1 MRSSSLSTEA
11 PALMSQSTRVI
22 SPNVEIKPVTAAT
35 NEKGHLTI
43 GGCDT
48 VDLAKKFGT
57 PLYIIDEA
65 TIRQAASAFQAGLS
79 SYRKA
84 RPLYAGKAFLC
95 TAICHLI
102 RNLGFGLD
110 VVSEGE
116 LYTAIK
122 AGFPADLIYLHG
134 NNKSERELQAALDY
148 TGVKIVV
155 DSADEIKILA
165 ALARTAQKKASILI
179 RVTPGVEPD
188 THEHIKTGQHN
199 SKFGVPL
206 DSLNE
211 LAELVLKHT
220 DSIELIGLHAHIGS
234 QSHDLGPFLELI
246 DIMAD
251 RFATLKTDYGINLTH
266 LDVGGG
272 LGIAYTKD
280 DQPTPIYEWA
290 HAVATKVAEAFTQRN
305 IDLPE
310 LFVEPGRSMIGTAG
324 VTLYRAGHTKHIE
337 GGYSCLAVDGGMAD
351 NPRPITYQAKYTTCV
366 ANRMNEPIPKKPVSL
381 VGRYC
386 ESGDIIV
393 KEAYLA
399 AQRDDIIA
407 VFGTGAYN
415 YSMASN
421 YNRTTRPA
429 CVLVHEG
436 TSEIILAR
444 ETNEDLVRNDRTPE
458 RLL

>member
-1 MRSSSLSTEA
+1 
-11 PALMSQSTRVI
+11 MSQSTRVI
-22 SPNVEIKPVTAAT
+22 SPNVEIMPVSAKT
-35 NEKGHLTI
+35 NAQGHLII

-48 VDLAKKFGT
+48 VELAKQFGT
-57 PLYIIDEA
+57 PLYVVDEE
-65 TIRQAASAFQAGLS
+65 TVRASACAFQAGLS
-79 SYRKA
+79 LYKNS

-95 TAICHLI
+95 TAMCHLI
-102 RNLGFGLD
+102 RKLGFGLD

-116 LYTAIK
+116 LYTAVK
-122 AGFPADLIYLHG
+122 AGFPADLTYLHG
-134 NNKSERELQAALDY
+134 NNKSEKELEAALAY
-148 TGVKIVV
+148 KGVKIVI
-155 DSADEIKILA
+155 DSDGEVELLA
-165 ALARTAQKKASILI
+165 SIARRMKARASILI

-199 SKFGVPL
+199 SKFGIPL
-206 DSLNE
+206 DHLE
-211 LAELVLKHT
+211 ETVAVILKYPDVL
-220 DSIELIGLHAHIGS
+220 ELIGLHAHIGS

-251 RFATLKTDYGINLTH
+251 RFAFLKEKYGIELTQ

-272 LGIAYTKD
+272 LGIAYTEAD
-280 DQPTPIYEWA
+280 RPTPIYDWA
-290 HAVATKVAEAFTQRN
+290 ASVAAKVAEAFSQRN
-305 IDLPE
+305 MELPE

-324 VTLYRAGHTKHIE
+324 VTLYRAGHTKDIDGE
-337 GGYSCLAVDGGMAD
+337 ASCLSVDGGMAD

-366 ANRMNEPIPKKPVSL
+366 ANRMNEPPATKPVSL

-393 KEAYLA
+393 KEAYLS
-399 AQRDDIIA
+399 AQRGDLIA

-429 CVLVHEG
+429 CVLVYDSKAEV
-436 TSEIILAR
+436 IIAR
-444 ETNEDLVRNDRTPE
+444 ETNDDLVRQDRTPE

>member
-1 MRSSSLSTEA
+1 
-11 PALMSQSTRVI
+11 MSQSTRVV
-22 SPNVEIKPVTAAT
+22 SPNVEIMPISAT
-35 NEKGHLTI
+35 TDAQGHLII

-48 VDLAKKFGT
+48 VELAKQFGT
-57 PLYIIDEA
+57 PLYVIDEA
-65 TIRQAASAFQAGLS
+65 TVRASASAFQAGLS
-79 SYRKA
+79 AYKKS

-95 TAICHLI
+95 TAMCHLI
-102 RNLGFGLD
+102 RKLGFGLD

-116 LYTAIK
+116 LFTAVK

-134 NNKSERELQAALDY
+134 NNKSAKELQAALNY
-148 TGVKIVV
+148 PGVKIVA
-155 DSADEIKILA
+155 DSTDEIKMLA
-165 ALARTAQKKASILI
+165 EIAQQSKVKASVLI

-199 SKFGVPL
+199 SKFGIPL
-206 DSLNE
+206 DRLNNI
-211 LAELVLKHT
+211 V
-220 DSIELIGLHAHIGS
+220 ELILKYPDALQLVGLHAHIGS

-251 RFATLKTDYGINLTH
+251 RFAAIKKEYGVELTQ

-272 LGIAYTKD
+272 LGIAYTKED
-280 DQPTPIYEWA
+280 RPTPIYEWA
-290 HAVATKVAEAFTQRN
+290 HSVATKVAEAFSKRN
-305 IDLPE
+305 MELPE

-324 VTLYRAGHTKHIE
+324 ITLYRAGHTKDID
-337 GGYSCLAVDGGMAD
+337 GAASCLSVDGGMAD

-366 ANRMNEPIPKKPVSL
+366 ANRMTAPTPEKPVSL

-399 AQRDDIIA
+399 AQRDDVIA

-429 CVLVHEG
+429 CVLVLDGKAEV
-436 TSEIILAR
+436 IIER
-444 ETNEDLVRNDRTPE
+444 ETNEDLVRQDRILD

>member
-1 MRSSSLSTEA
+1 M
-11 PALMSQSTRVI
+11 
-22 SPNVEIKPVTAAT
+22 
-35 NEKGHLTI
+35 
-43 GGCDT
+43 
-48 VDLAKKFGT
+48 
-57 PLYIIDEA
+57 
-65 TIRQAASAFQAGLS
+65 
-79 SYRKA
+79 
-84 RPLYAGKAFLC
+84 
-95 TAICHLI
+95 CHLI
-102 RNLGFGLD
+102 KKLGFGLD

-122 AGFPADLIYLHG
+122 AGFPAELIYMHG
-134 NNKSERELQAALDY
+134 NNKSTRELQAALDY
-148 TGVKIVV
+148 PGVKIVV
-155 DSADEIKILA
+155 DSADEIKELA
-165 ALARTAQKKASILI
+165 AIAKKSNAKASILI

-199 SKFGVPL
+199 SKFGIPL
-206 DSLNE
+206 ERLNE
-211 LAELVLKHT
+211 IV
-220 DSIELIGLHAHIGS
+220 ELILEHPKSLQLVGLHAHIGS

-251 RFATLKTDYGINLTH
+251 HYATLKKEYGVELTQ

-272 LGIAYTKD
+272 LGIAYTTD
-280 DQPTPIYEWA
+280 DRPTPIYEWA
-290 HAVATKVAEAFTQRN
+290 NAVATKVNEAFNKRN
-305 IDLPE
+305 MDLPE

-337 GGYSCLAVDGGMAD
+337 GANACLSVDGGMAD

-393 KEAYLA
+393 KEAYLS
-399 AQRDDIIA
+399 AQRDDLIA

-436 TSEIILAR
+436 KAEVIVAR
-444 ETNEDLVRNDRTPE
+444 ETNEDLLRQDRVPK

>member
-1 MRSSSLSTEA
+1 
-11 PALMSQSTRVI
+11 MSQSTRVV
-22 SPNVEIKPVTAAT
+22 SPNVEIKPVSAAT
-35 NEKGHLTI
+35 NAMGHLTI

-48 VDLAKKFGT
+48 VDLAKEFGT
-57 PLYIIDEA
+57 PLYIVDEA
-65 TIRQAASAFQAGLS
+65 TVQQAANAFRSGLS
-79 SYRKA
+79 SYKKA

-95 TAICHLI
+95 TAMCHLV
-102 RNLGFGLD
+102 RKLGFGLD

-116 LYTAIK
+116 LYTAVK
-122 AGFPADLIYLHG
+122 AGFPADLIYMHG

-148 TGVKIVV
+148 AGVKVVV
-155 DSADEIKILA
+155 DSADEIRLLA
-165 ALARTAQKKASILI
+165 ALAEKANTQVSILI
-179 RVTPGVEPD
+179 RVTPGVETD

-199 SKFGVPL
+199 SKFGVSL
-206 DSLNE
+206 DQLNKI
-211 LAELVLKHT
+211 AELIIEHKS
-220 DSIELIGLHAHIGS
+220 SIKLIGLHAHIGS
-234 QSHDLGPFLELI
+234 QSLDLGPFLELI

-251 RFATLKTDYGINLTH
+251 RFASLKKDFGIELTH

-272 LGIAYTKD
+272 LGIAYTKED
-280 DQPTPIYEWA
+280 HPAPIYQWA
-290 HAVATKVAEAFTQRN
+290 HAVATKVSEAFSKRN
-305 IDLPE
+305 MELPE
-310 LFVEPGRSMIGTAG
+310 LFVEPGRSIIGTAG

-337 GGYSCLAVDGGMAD
+337 GGHSFLAVDGGMAD

-366 ANRMNEPIPKKPVSL
+366 ANRMNEPAPIKPVSL

-393 KEAYLA
+393 KEAFLA
-399 AQRDDIIA
+399 AQRDDLVA

-429 CVLVHEG
+429 CVLVNEG
-436 TSEIILAR
+436 KADLILAR
-444 ETNEDLVRNDRTPE
+444 ETNEDLVRQDRVPQ

>member
-1 MRSSSLSTEA
+1 
-11 PALMSQSTRVI
+11 MSQSTRVI
-22 SPNVEIKPVTAAT
+22 SPNVEIMPVSAKT
-35 NEKGHLTI
+35 NAQGHLII

-48 VDLAKKFGT
+48 VDLAKQFGT
-57 PLYIIDEA
+57 PLYVVDEETVRA
-65 TIRQAASAFQAGLS
+65 SASAFQAGLS
-79 SYRKA
+79 LYKKS

-95 TAICHLI
+95 TAMCHLI
-102 RNLGFGLD
+102 RKLGFGLD

-116 LYTAIK
+116 LYTAVK
-122 AGFPADLIYLHG
+122 AGFPADLTYLHG
-134 NNKSERELQAALDY
+134 NNKSEKELEAALAY
-148 TGVKIVV
+148 KGVKIVI
-155 DSADEIKILA
+155 DSDGEVELLA
-165 ALARTAQKKASILI
+165 SIAHKMKARASILI

-199 SKFGVPL
+199 SKFGIPL
-206 DSLNE
+206 DHLE
-211 LAELVLKHT
+211 ETVAVILKYPDVL
-220 DSIELIGLHAHIGS
+220 ELIGLHAHIGS

-251 RFATLKTDYGINLTH
+251 RFALLKEKYGIELTQ

-272 LGIAYTKD
+272 LGIAYTEAD
-280 DQPTPIYEWA
+280 RPTPIYDWA
-290 HAVATKVAEAFTQRN
+290 ASVAAKVAEAFSQRN
-305 IDLPE
+305 MALPD

-324 VTLYRAGHTKHIE
+324 VTLYRAGHTKEIE
-337 GGYSCLAVDGGMAD
+337 GEASCLSVDGGMAD

-366 ANRMNEPIPKKPVSL
+366 ANRMNEPPATKPVSL

-393 KEAYLA
+393 KEAYLS
-399 AQRDDIIA
+399 AQRGDLIA

-429 CVLVHEG
+429 CVLVCDGKAEV
-436 TSEIILAR
+436 IIAR
-444 ETNEDLVRNDRTPE
+444 ETNDDLVRQDRTPE

>member
-1 MRSSSLSTEA
+1 MSKEA
-11 PALMSQSTRVI
+11 VALMSQSTRVV
-22 SPNVEIKPVTAAT
+22 SPNVQIMPISAT
-35 NEKGHLTI
+35 TDAQGHLII

-48 VDLAKKFGT
+48 VELAKQFGT
-57 PLYIIDEA
+57 PLYVVDEA
-65 TIRQAASAFQAGLS
+65 TVRASASAFQAGLS
-79 SYRKA
+79 AYKRSRA
-84 RPLYAGKAFLC
+84 LYAGKAFLC
-95 TAICHLI
+95 TAMCHLI
-102 RNLGFGLD
+102 RKLGFGLD

-116 LYTAIK
+116 LFTAVK

-134 NNKSERELQAALDY
+134 NNKSARELQAALDY
-148 TGVKIVV
+148 PGVKIVV
-155 DSADEIKILA
+155 DSADEVKMLA
-165 ALARTAQKKASILI
+165 EIAKQSKVKASILI

-199 SKFGVPL
+199 SKFGIPL
-206 DSLNE
+206 EKLNE
-211 LAELVLKHT
+211 TVQLILKH
-220 DSIELIGLHAHIGS
+220 SEALHLVGLHAHIGS

-251 RFATLKTDYGINLTH
+251 RFAALKKEYGVELTQ

-280 DQPTPIYEWA
+280 DQPTAIHDWA
-290 HAVATKVAEAFTQRN
+290 HAVATKVAEAFSKRN
-305 IDLPE
+305 MELPE

-324 VTLYRAGHTKHIE
+324 VTLYRAGHTKDIE
-337 GGYSCLAVDGGMAD
+337 GGISCLSVDGGMAD

-366 ANRMNEPIPKKPVSL
+366 ANRMNEPAPKKPVSL

-399 AQRDDIIA
+399 AQRDDLIA

-429 CVLVHEG
+429 CVLVGDGKAEV
-436 TSEIILAR
+436 IIAR
-444 ETNEDLVRNDRTPE
+444 ETNEDLVRQDRTLD

>member
-1 MRSSSLSTEA
+1 
-11 PALMSQSTRVI
+11 MSPSTRVV
-22 SPNVEIKPVTAAT
+22 SPNVHIKPISTSI
-35 NEKGHLTI
+35 NEHGHLVI

-48 VDLAKKFGT
+48 VELAKQFGT
-57 PLYIIDEA
+57 PLYVVDES
-65 TIRQAASAFQAGLS
+65 TIRASAAAFQAGLAD
-79 SYRKA
+79 YKNA

-95 TAICHLI
+95 IAMCHLV
-102 RNLGFGLD
+102 RSLGFGLD

-116 LYTAIK
+116 LFTAVK
-122 AGFPADLIYLHG
+122 AGFPADLTYLHG
-134 NNKSERELQAALDY
+134 NNKSEKELESALLY
-148 TGVKIVV
+148 GAVKIVL
-155 DSADEIKILA
+155 DGPQEAQLLA
-165 ALARTAQKKASILI
+165 SVAGRLKLRASVLI

-199 SKFGVPL
+199 SKFGVQL
-206 DSLNE
+206 DQLDETLELIRQHADVLN
-211 LAELVLKHT
+211 
-220 DSIELIGLHAHIGS
+220 LIGLHAHIGS

-246 DIMAD
+246 DIMAE
-251 RFATLKTDYGINLTH
+251 RFASIKEQHGIELTQ

-272 LGIAYTKD
+272 LGIAYTD
-280 DQPTPIYEWA
+280 SDEPTPIFDWA
-290 HAVATKVAEAFTQRN
+290 KAVATKVSEAFKQRN
-305 IDLPE
+305 MQLPD

-324 VTLYRAGHTKHIE
+324 VTLYAAGHTKDIQ
-337 GGYSCLAVDGGMAD
+337 GKPRFLAVDGGMAD

-366 ANRMNEPIPKKPVSL
+366 ANRMNEPAPTKPVSL

-393 KEAYLA
+393 KEAYLR
-399 AQRDDIIA
+399 AQRGDLIA

-429 CVLVHEG
+429 CVLVHDGKAEV
-436 TSEIILAR
+436 IIAR
-444 ETNEDLVRNDRTPE
+444 ETNEDLVSHDRIVE

>member
-1 MRSSSLSTEA
+1 
-11 PALMSQSTRVI
+11 MSQSTRVV
-22 SPNVEIKPVTAAT
+22 SPNVEIKPVSAAT
-35 NEKGHLTI
+35 NAKGHLTV

-48 VDLAKKFGT
+48 VDLAKEFGT
-57 PLYIIDEA
+57 PLYVIDEA
-65 TIRQAASAFQAGLS
+65 TVYQAARAFQAGLS
-79 SYRKA
+79 SYKKA

-95 TAICHLI
+95 TAMCHLV
-102 RNLGFGLD
+102 RKLGFGLD

-116 LYTAIK
+116 LFTAVK
-122 AGFPADLIYLHG
+122 AGFPADSIYMHG
-134 NNKSERELQAALDY
+134 NNKSERELQAALEY
-148 TGVKIVV
+148 PGVKVVV
-155 DSADEIKILA
+155 DSADEIKLLA
-165 ALARTAQKKASILI
+165 ALAKKSNTRVSVLI
-179 RVTPGVEPD
+179 RVTPGVETD

-206 DSLNE
+206 DKLNQI
-211 LAELVLKHT
+211 AELILEHNNAVH
-220 DSIELIGLHAHIGS
+220 LIGLHAHLGS
-234 QSHDLGPFLELI
+234 QSPDLGPFLELI

-251 RFATLKTDYGINLTH
+251 RFASLKKDYGIELTQ

-272 LGIAYTKD
+272 LAITYTRD
-280 DQPTPIYEWA
+280 DHPTPIYEWA
-290 HAVATKVAEAFTQRN
+290 HAVATKVSEAFSKRN
-305 IDLPE
+305 MELPE
-310 LFVEPGRSMIGTAG
+310 LFVEPGRSIIGTAG

-337 GGYSCLAVDGGMAD
+337 GGYSFLSVDGGMAD

-366 ANRMNEPIPKKPVSL
+366 ANRMNEPAPIKPVSL

-399 AQRDDIIA
+399 AQRDDLIA

-429 CVLVHEG
+429 CVLVNEG
-436 TSEIILAR
+436 KAEIILAR
-444 ETNEDLVRNDRTPE
+444 ETNEDLVRQDRVPE

>member
-1 MRSSSLSTEA
+1 
-11 PALMSQSTRVI
+11 MSQSTRVV
-22 SPNVEIKPVTAAT
+22 SPNVEIQPVSAAK
-35 NEKGHLTI
+35 NEKGHLTV

-48 VDLAKKFGT
+48 VELAKEFGT
-57 PLYIIDEA
+57 PLYVVDEA

-79 SYRKA
+79 AYKKA

-95 TAICHLI
+95 TAMCRLI
-102 RNLGFGLD
+102 EKLGFGLD

-116 LYTAIK
+116 LYTAVK
-122 AGFPADLIYLHG
+122 AGFPAELIYLHG
-134 NNKSERELQAALDY
+134 NNKSERELQAAIDY
-148 TGVKIVV
+148 PGVKIVV
-155 DSADEIKILA
+155 DSADEIKILSHIA
-165 ALARTAQKKASILI
+165 KKASVKAQILI

-206 DSLNE
+206 DQLDDIAKLLLQN
-211 LAELVLKHT
+211 T
-220 DSIELIGLHAHIGS
+220 DSVELIGLHAHIGS

-251 RFATLKTDYGINLTH
+251 RFMILKRDYGIELTQ

-272 LGIAYTKD
+272 LGIAYTTD
-280 DQPTPIYEWA
+280 DRPTPIYEWA
-290 HAVATKVAEAFTQRN
+290 QAVATKVAEAFSSRKM
-305 IDLPE
+305 DLPE

-337 GGYSCLAVDGGMAD
+337 SGISCLSVDGGMAD

-366 ANRMNEPIPKKPVSL
+366 ANRMNEPAPKKPVSL

-399 AQRDDIIA
+399 AQRDDLIA

-429 CVLVHEG
+429 CVLVYEG
-436 TSEIILAR
+436 KAEIIVAR
-444 ETNEDLVRNDRTPE
+444 ETNEDLVRQDRTPE
-458 RLL
+458 RLK

>member
-1 MRSSSLSTEA
+1 MG
-11 PALMSQSTRVI
+11 QSTRVV
-22 SPNVEIKPVTAAT
+22 SPNVEIKPVSTTT
-35 NEKGHLTI
+35 NAKGHLTI

-48 VDLAKKFGT
+48 VELAQQFGT
-57 PLYIIDEA
+57 PLYVIDEA
-65 TIRQAASAFQAGLS
+65 TVRASAAAFQAGLAIYKKS
-79 SYRKA
+79 

-95 TAICHLI
+95 TAMCQLV
-102 RNLGFGLD
+102 NSLGFGLD

-116 LYTAIK
+116 LFTAVK

-134 NNKSERELQAALDY
+134 NNKSERELEFALEHD
-148 TGVKIVV
+148 GVKIVV
-155 DSADEIKILA
+155 DGPQEVELLA
-165 ALARTAQKKASILI
+165 NVTRRLKTKASILI

-199 SKFGVPL
+199 SKFGVTL
-206 DSLNE
+206 ERLNE
-211 LAELVLKHT
+211 TVELILKDPDVL
-220 DSIELIGLHAHIGS
+220 ELIGLHAHIGS
-234 QSHDLGPFLELI
+234 QSLDLGPFLEMI
-246 DIMAD
+246 EIMAD
-251 RFATLKTDYGINLTH
+251 RFAEIKEKYNVQLTQ

-272 LGIAYTKD
+272 LGIAYTEAD
-280 DQPTPIYEWA
+280 HPTPIYDWA
-290 HAVATKVAEAFTQRN
+290 YAVATKVAEAFRQRN
-305 IDLPE
+305 MELPE

-324 VTLYRAGHTKHIE
+324 VTLYRAGHTKDIDGAH
-337 GGYSCLAVDGGMAD
+337 SCLSVDGGMAD

-366 ANRMNEPIPKKPVSL
+366 ANRMNEPPATKPVSL

-399 AQRDDIIA
+399 AQRGDLIA

-429 CVLVHEG
+429 CVLVCDGKAEV
-436 TSEIILAR
+436 IIAR
-444 ETNEDLVRNDRTPE
+444 ETNDDLVRQDRTLD